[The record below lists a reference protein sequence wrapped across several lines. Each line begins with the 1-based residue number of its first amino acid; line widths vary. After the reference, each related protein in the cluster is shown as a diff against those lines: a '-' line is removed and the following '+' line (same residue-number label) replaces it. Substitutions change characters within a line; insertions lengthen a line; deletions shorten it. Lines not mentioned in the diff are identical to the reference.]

1 MRKRELYMRLLVG
14 LALLSLLGLASCTK
28 QDDVP
33 ESGTDVYMSFQMSQV
48 ASGSG
53 VRAQGSSPS
62 INTDEK
68 DREDFVSRFGVF
80 IFETGASGTKVAE
93 KFSDQAFFVMKFK
106 KGTYDFYFIANY
118 PTSDETRLSQMSK
131 SQLEEY
137 LKAPKPYTLHNVPS
151 EAGPFFPM
159 ARVYRNQTIS
169 GNGTMMAPI
178 PFKPVVGTTNQLMP
192 ISSLGN
198 DWQSTSN
205 IQDQVRLV
213 RANAKIDLNVTG
225 AGVPDVV
232 KVEYYNAANK
242 YTFAELDPRPT
253 SPEVLTSPLV
263 FSYTAPTSTTGII
276 QTKLYVPERLFNTT
290 EIKGWDTA
298 TDQAQGGVNYIQ
310 ITMKSG
316 RTYRVPVVSNGPETG
331 YQTFAKDA
339 TRADYNVIRNH
350 HYMYNIKV
358 PEDNKELDVQFK
370 VMPWNLIS
378 SEMSYER
385 PKYNI
390 EIIKQ
395 ENDKSY
401 NPTSLL
407 QDISEEIILDDIK
420 PGEVRSVQVRFKIDA
435 PKGAIWTATITNGAD
450 FELMGDATGI
460 VEEGIVSG
468 DGTWHTFTIKPRRP
482 FEDSPRFTQFYITV
496 ENKELYLGFK
506 ELNGIMVPDN
516 RFIDDGVSKKWQ
528 IKQVQRA
535 IQ

>member
-178 PFKPVVGTTNQLMP
+178 PFKPRVGTTNQLMP
-192 ISSLGN
+192 VSSFGN
-198 DWQSTSN
+198 DYQSKTTQETVN
-205 IQDQVRLV
+205 LV
-213 RANAKIDLNVTG
+213 RACAKLSFTLSGNGVQDIDSVKYHNV
-225 AGVPDVV
+225 
-232 KVEYYNAANK
+232 AAD
-242 YTFAELDPRPT
+242 YTFMETPDRNYNSGT
-253 SPEVLTSPLV
+253 VQELV
-263 FSYTAPTSTTGII
+263 FTKDASNPANPITA
-276 QTKLYVPERLFNTT
+276 KVYVPERLFKSGTSWADHTT
-290 EIKGWDTA
+290 NGINFIT
-298 TDQAQGGVNYIQ
+298 

-316 RTYRVPVVSNGPETG
+316 KEYEIPVITNDKISGSYMDFAIGTG
-331 YQTFAKDA
+331 ANYS
-339 TRADYNVIRNH
+339 VIRNH

-358 PEDNKELDVQFK
+358 PEDNKELDVQFQ
-370 VMPWNLIS
+370 VMPWNLVE
-378 SEMSYER
+378 SEMSYAR
-385 PKYNI
+385 PSYEL
-390 EIIKQ
+390 EITQGGQTFKKIK
-395 ENDKSY
+395 EEVILHDDASY
-401 NPTSLL
+401 KPTSAK
-407 QDISEEIILDDIK
+407 I
-420 PGEVRSVQVRFKIDA
+420 RFKIIA
-435 PKGAIWTATITNGAD
+435 PKGALWTATITNGRD
-450 FELMGDATGI
+450 FILSGDVAGLI
-460 VEEGIVSG
+460 NEGIVTG
-468 DGTWHTFTIKPRRP
+468 EGEWHEMIITPRYS
-482 FEDSPRFTQFYITV
+482 FDKEPRYTQFYITV
-496 ENKELYLGFK
+496 EGKEIYLGYDDK
-506 ELNGIMVPDN
+506 GVMIN
-516 RFIDDGVSKKWQ
+516 RFIGDGSADKWQ
-528 IKQVQRA
+528 FKQERTILQGSGN
-535 IQ
+535 